1 METCAGILDVEIA
14 VSVDRDN
21 LVQII
26 HDAWICASDGV
37 EDEVDKQKQ
46 NSCRSRKW
54 VDKLAW
60 GFRAAYDREY
70 TDTTRENPYRVF
82 WGKNGD
88 NKKHFRRNEF
98 LFDVMVCS
106 VSTVE
111 SLQHKS
117 NCLEFIYRCHWQVE
131 SELNRK
137 DSREVVID
145 MCKLVSG
152 SAENKLFVAA
162 HRKTK
167 HKELR
172 GICGSIASR
181 CQGKVYLAFVAHP
194 EDWATK
200 RDAGGEQLN
209 DPKVYEWLAGDWV
222 PLGIER

>member
-1 METCAGILDVEIA
+1 METCAGILNVEIA
-14 VSVDRDN
+14 VSVHREN
-21 LVQII
+21 VAQII
-26 HDAWICASDGV
+26 NDAWKRASDGA
-37 EDEVDKQKQ
+37 EDEADKQMQ
-46 NSCRSRKW
+46 NSCRSKKW
-54 VDKLAW
+54 VDELAK
-60 GFRAAYDREY
+60 GFRGAYDREY
-70 TDTTRENPYRVF
+70 SDIARENPYRVF
-82 WGKNGD
+82 WGKNGG
-88 NKKHFRRNEF
+88 NEKHFRRNEF

-145 MCKLVSG
+145 MCKLVLG
-152 SAENKLFVAA
+152 SAENKLFVGA

-167 HKELR
+167 RKKLR

-194 EDWATK
+194 EDWAKK
-200 RDAGGEQLN
+200 RDDGCKQPE
-209 DPKVYEWLAGDWV
+209 DPMVYEWLAGDWV
-222 PLGIER
+222 PLRIES